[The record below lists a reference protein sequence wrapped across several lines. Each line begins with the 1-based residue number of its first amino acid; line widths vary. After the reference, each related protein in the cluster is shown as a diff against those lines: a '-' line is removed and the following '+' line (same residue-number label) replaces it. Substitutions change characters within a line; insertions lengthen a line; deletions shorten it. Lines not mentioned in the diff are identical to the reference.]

1 MNINE
6 QIKIFGDGA
15 ILEDIEWLIREYK
28 VKGFTTNPTLMK
40 SAGIKDYMEFAK
52 EMLLRVDGLPLSLE
66 VFDDE
71 FDEME
76 RQAHK
81 LADLGSNVYVKIPI
95 TNTKAEPAYDLINR
109 LNKAGVQLNITAIFT
124 KEQIKDLVPHLQNSV
139 PSIVSVFAGRIA
151 DAGLDPIPYMEYAF
165 EQFRDNRNA
174 EILWASPRQIYNVIE
189 AVNAQSHIITVQ
201 NSLLPKIKNFGKDLS
216 EFSLDTVKMF
226 YNDALESGY
235 KL

>member
-1 MNINE
+1 MNISDK
-6 QIKIFGDGA
+6 IKIFGDGA
-15 ILEDIEWLIREYK
+15 ILEDVGWLLNEYK

-40 SAGIKDYMEFAK
+40 SAGIKDYMGFAK
-52 EMLLRVDGLPLSLE
+52 EMLLRVNGLPLSLE

-81 LADLGSNVYVKIPI
+81 LAELGSNVYVKIPI
-95 TNTKAEPAYDLINR
+95 TNTKGQSSYDLIHR
-109 LNKAGVQLNITAIFT
+109 LNHDSIKLNITAIFT
-124 KEQIKDLVPHLQNSV
+124 KEQIDGLVPHLQNSV

-151 DAGLDPIPYMEYAF
+151 DAGLDPIPYMKYAV
-165 EQFRDNRNA
+165 EQFKDNKNA
-174 EILWASPRQIYNVIE
+174 EILWASPRQIYNIIE
-189 AVNAQSHIITVQ
+189 AIDAGCDIITVQ